1 MFTQQI
7 YNGIALG
14 AIYALIAVGITLVYG
29 LSRIIHFAVG
39 ELVMLGAYVA
49 WEVHSRT
56 GNYWFGLGA
65 AMTGGLLLLF
75 PELAWQ
81 AQWIIFAVLSVV
93 SVFVWRRYRARHPET
108 SDHPILNQ
116 RGRNYVGRRFTLA
129 SPIVDGVGKLHVDDT
144 SWKISGADLP
154 AGAHVKVVGV
164 EGTMLK
170 VEAVDDA
177 P

>member
-1 MFTQQI
+1 MELLQQL
-7 YNGIALG
+7 GPWGWLLGGVALFIG
-14 AIYALIAVGITLVYG
+14 EMLIPGTFLV
-29 LSRIIHFAVG
+29 
-39 ELVMLGAYVA
+39 
-49 WEVHSRT
+49 
-56 GNYWFGLGA
+56 WFGLGA

-93 SVFVWRRYRARHPET
+93 SVFVWRRYRAHHPET

-170 VEAVDDA
+170 VEAVEDA